1 VTARKKPLA
10 EYARKRDFAATP
22 EPSDRPKPKR
32 GASKDTLRFVI
43 QKHRATRVH
52 YDFRLEAGGVLA
64 SWAIPKGPALDPAEK
79 RLAMHVEDHPYDY
92 RDFEGI
98 IPKGNYG
105 AGDVIVW
112 DRGTYRLAEG
122 TDPVAEIAKGKI
134 KFIMAGTKMRGM
146 FTLVKIKKHAEGESG
161 EPWLL
166 IKDHDDF
173 VDPSYDVEEHPE
185 SVKSGKTNDEIAGDV
200 KVKAW
205 ISNRPSADAVD
216 ATKTAAKKTTAT
228 KTVATKASTSKTPA
242 LKATATKT
250 SAKKLA
256 SKKRAAH
263 AQPMPHVTSPMLATA
278 VDAPFDDD
286 AWLFEVKWDGYRAL
300 VTVHEDGTVEAA
312 SRNGNDLLKR
322 FADLRDIGAAFTSLP
337 VLVDGEACALDAN
350 GVSSFER
357 LTAGDPVTFVAF
369 DCLYAG
375 GRDLRELPLEERKA
389 ELARIV
395 VTNRGVLVSD
405 HVIGT
410 GKALFALA
418 EQRGLEGII
427 AKKRDST
434 YRSARTQTWK
444 KIKAQH
450 AQEFAVGGWT
460 EPRAGRKG
468 FGALLL
474 GYYDGDAFTY
484 VGSVG
489 SGFDANDLSAITK
502 TLRAAEI
509 DTSPFT
515 TKPKTATTAHFV
527 EPRLVAQVRFTEW
540 TRDGSLRH
548 PVFLGF
554 RDDKAARDVG
564 REP

>member
-32 GASKDTLRFVI
+32 GASKGALRFVI
-43 QKHRATRVH
+43 QKHRATRLH

-79 RLAMHVEDHPYDY
+79 RLAMHVEDHPWDY

-112 DRGTYRLAEG
+112 DRGTYALAEG
-122 TDPVAEIAKGKI
+122 DDPVAEIANGKI
-134 KFIMAGTKMRGM
+134 KFVMAGEKMRGM
-146 FTLVKIKKHAEGESG
+146 FTLVKIKKHSEGERG

-166 IKDHDDF
+166 IKDHDEF
-173 VDPSYDVEEHPE
+173 VDPSYDVNEHPE
-185 SVKSGKTNDEIAGDV
+185 SVKSGKTNDDIAGDT
-200 KVKAW
+200 KAKTW
-205 ISNRPSADAVD
+205 ISNRPSPESEERASKRAP
-216 ATKTAAKKTTAT
+216 ARKAARAAKPAT
-228 KTVATKASTSKTPA
+228 
-242 LKATATKT
+242 
-250 SAKKLA
+250 

-263 AQPMPHVTSPMLATA
+263 AEPMPHIASPMLATA
-278 VDAPFDDD
+278 VDEPFDDD

-300 VTVHEDGTVEAA
+300 VTVHEDRTVEAV

-322 FADLRDIGAAFTSLP
+322 FADLRAIGAAFTTLP

-357 LTAGDPVTFVAF
+357 LNEGDPVTFVAF
-369 DCLYAG
+369 DVLYAD
-375 GRDLRELPLEERKA
+375 GRDLRDLPLEERKA

-395 VTNRGVLVSD
+395 VKDRGVLVSD

-418 EQRGLEGII
+418 EQRGLEGIV
-427 AKKRDST
+427 AKKRDAP

-444 KIKAQH
+444 KIKAQNE
-450 AQEFAVGGWT
+450 QEFAVGGWT

-474 GYYDGDAFTY
+474 GYYEGEAFRY

-489 SGFDANDLSAITK
+489 SGFDAKDLSTIAK

-509 DTSPFT
+509 DASPFT
-515 TKPKTATTAHFV
+515 TKPKTATKAHFV